1 MAILSMW
8 IGLDKVDLSLTAVIE
23 LTDKISSLSSPV
35 EAQHEELI
43 LPSVFRYVPQVRI
56 EPQPCDQESQGL
68 TLSQLSYQMWKIAV
82 NKQ

>member
-8 IGLDKVDLSLTAVIE
+8 LGLDKVDLSLTAVIE

-43 LPSVFRYVPQVRI
+43 LPSVFR
-56 EPQPCDQESQGL
+56 
-68 TLSQLSYQMWKIAV
+68 
-82 NKQ
+82 